1 MGEFFNIGKIVN
13 TQGLKGEVRIY
24 TYTDYKEQF
33 EEFDIVYVGE
43 EKVKMEIE
51 KLRFKGEMAIVKFV
65 GLNHINDVEILK
77 NSMVYID
84 REEEDEVVFY
94 SDMIG
99 FNVICEIN
107 GELGTLKDVIIN
119 PRQDIYVIDSK
130 RFGKEILVPAVDEF
144 ILEIDEEEKLIR
156 VKLIEGMI

>member
-1 MGEFFNIGKIVN
+1 MGEMFNIGKIVN

-33 EEFDIVYVGE
+33 EEFETVYVGE
-43 EKVKMEIE
+43 DNIEMQIE
-51 KLRFKGEMAIVKFV
+51 KLRFKGDLAIVKFK
-65 GLNHINDVEILK
+65 GFDHINEVEKLK
-77 NSMVYID
+77 NLMVYID
-84 REEEDEVVFY
+84 RDEEDEMFFH

-99 FNVICEIN
+99 FKVVCEIN

-119 PRQDIYVIDSK
+119 PRQDVYVIESK
-130 RFGKEILVPAVDEF
+130 RFAKDILVPAVDEF
-144 ILEIDEEEKLIR
+144 ILEIDEEKELIT